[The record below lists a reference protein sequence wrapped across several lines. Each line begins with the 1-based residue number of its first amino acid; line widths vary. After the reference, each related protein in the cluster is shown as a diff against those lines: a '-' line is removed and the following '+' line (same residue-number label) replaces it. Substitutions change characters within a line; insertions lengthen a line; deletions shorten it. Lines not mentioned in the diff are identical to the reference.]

1 MTSRNNPSTKASPP
15 HAKTQL
21 AIGVSACLLGNP
33 VRYDGDHKRTPYI
46 TDILGQHAALIPVCP
61 EVEMGL
67 PVPREPIRLESHG
80 ETSSVRL
87 IAPGSGIDRTEQ
99 MAAFCHRRLME
110 LRDMNLCGYI
120 FQARSPSCGMA
131 QVKVFHPGTD
141 APELVGTGL
150 FAAALIRAFPLLPAI
165 ENDTLENA
173 ESRHHFLLQ
182 VFALHRLNQL
192 FQDSWTPGKLVAFHG
207 REKYLLM
214 AYDIDTYHS
223 LGKLVARASEIP
235 GKEVEQHYRSV
246 FMTGLRN
253 AASRKKHTNVLQ
265 HLCGYFKKIL
275 NSDARAALT
284 ETVEEY
290 RNGRAMLDVPM
301 ALLQTHINAHQVS
314 YLASQTYLTPYP
326 ESLQVS
332 ASFFPGQQH

>member
-1 MTSRNNPSTKASPP
+1 MTNESNPSTEASPP
-15 HAKTQL
+15 QATAQL
-21 AIGVSACLLGNP
+21 TIGVSACLLGNP
-33 VRYDGDHKRTPYI
+33 VRYDGAHKHTPYI
-46 TDILGQHAALIPVCP
+46 TDTLGQHAALIPVCP

-67 PVPREPIRLESHG
+67 PVPREPIRLEKYVG
-80 ETSSVRL
+80 TSSVRL
-87 IAPGSGIDRTEQ
+87 IAPGSGVDRTEQ

-131 QVKVFHPGTD
+131 KVKVFHPGTD
-141 APELVGTGL
+141 APELIGTGL
-150 FAAALIRAFPLLPAI
+150 FAAALTRTFPFLPAI
-165 ENDTLENA
+165 ENDTLEIT

-192 FQDSWTPGKLVAFHG
+192 FQGSWTTGNLVAFHS

-214 AYDIDTYHS
+214 AHDIDTYRS

-235 GKEVEQHYRSV
+235 QEEVEQNYRSV
-246 FMTGLRN
+246 FMSGLRI
-253 AASRKKHTNVLQ
+253 ATSRKKHTNVLQ

-275 NSDARAALT
+275 NSEARAALNDIVT
-284 ETVEEY
+284 EY
-290 RNGRAMLDVPM
+290 HNGRVTLDAPM
-301 ALLQTHINAHQVS
+301 ALLQTQVNAHQVS

-326 ESLQVS
+326 ESLR
-332 ASFFPGQQH
+332 